1 MLVMK
6 HKQIA
11 TFLMF
16 GTLTSFSANANL
28 IANPSF
34 ESTPLVDSIAFP
46 DWNIA
51 AQTWDIVKT
60 KGAGHSW
67 AVFSIIPGWQNFYG
81 NGVELHASGTIKTT
95 NLSPVNAVDGN
106 NYIELDS
113 HFNSSNPGNSNYG
126 ISQVISGLTTGAYY
140 DLSFWYRARTTQAND
155 NILNV
160 YWSNAV
166 AALTQGDYIARYD
179 YNNLDNNHEQ
189 WVKYTLRLQATTSDM
204 KLGFGGAGSASWG
217 MVETFNGNGKGATL
231 DGLNLVAVSA
241 PANVGILFFGLLALA
256 LRQRRRKSD
265 SL

>member
-1 MLVMK
+1 MK
-6 HKQIA
+6 HKHLAI
-11 TFLMF
+11 FLML
-16 GTLTSFSANANL
+16 GTFTTFTASANL

-34 ESTPLVDSIAFP
+34 ESTPLVDSMAFT

-51 AQTWDIVKT
+51 SQSWDVIKT
-60 KGAGHSW
+60 NGAGHSW

-95 NLSPVNAVDGN
+95 NLSPVNAVDGS

-113 HFNSSNPGNSNYG
+113 HFNSSNPGKSNYG
-126 ISQVISGLTTGAYY
+126 ISQVISGLTAGAYY

-166 AALTQGDYIARYD
+166 VALTQGDYIARYD
-179 YNNLDNNHEQ
+179 YNNLHNNHEQ
-189 WVKYTLRLQATTSDM
+189 WVQYTLRLQATTSEM

-241 PANVGILFFGLLALA
+241 PASVGIFFFGLLVLA
-256 LRQRRRKSD
+256 FRQRRLKSD